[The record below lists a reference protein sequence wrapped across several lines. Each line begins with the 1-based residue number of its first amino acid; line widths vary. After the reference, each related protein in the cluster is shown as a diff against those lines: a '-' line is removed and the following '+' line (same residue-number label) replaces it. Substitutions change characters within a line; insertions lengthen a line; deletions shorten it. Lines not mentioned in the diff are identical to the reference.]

1 MTPYVRASRR
11 QQIFN
16 FDPRLVYNGESFDP
30 NTAVAAL
37 EQFLALF
44 NPPTAVLAANNFIA
58 IGFIRAVRKHGMD
71 IPTHFALTCFEK
83 IEPID
88 LVTSASLK
96 PCRSLPPGRTRV
108 PFGRL
113 ILSGAPRRSAKSA
126 NATRYV

>member
-1 MTPYVRASRR
+1 MTPYVRTSRR

-88 LVTSASLK
+88 LVK
-96 PCRSLPPGRTRV
+96 PVPRSSRAARFLQAGPG
-108 PFGRL
+108 FLLAG
-113 ILSGAPRRSAKSA
+113 
-126 NATRYV
+126 